1 MMSTTVEINGRP
13 VHPVAHLFP
22 MMTDEELAD
31 LAADIKAN
39 GLLQPIVIDYKG
51 LLIDGRNRAKA
62 CEIAGIKPAVRMFE
76 GDDPRAFI
84 LSMNLKRRHMS
95 AGQQAMAHAMI
106 YPEPEKGGRGKKS
119 KNSTETLG
127 FSAMRLSQARTVLSH
142 SRDVAMEILAGTKF
156 LDKEYATARKRTVQ
170 SDAVRGKKVPVVPD
184 NCALEAL
191 TALSAHDAEDPKLC
205 NETEKI
211 GLAMQDLDRLD
222 HNHEGRGAE
231 NPEPGDTPEVIR
243 DREYTLQA
251 AEALRLAHENKL
263 APIDPKEVRAA
274 KAEITE
280 THVKAAYVAAWAW
293 DNLAKQLEQL
303 KSDRG
308 PEPASA

>member
-13 VHPVAHLFP
+13 VHPVANLFP

-39 GLLQPIVIDYKG
+39 GLIQPIVVDYKG

-106 YPEPEKGGRGKKS
+106 YPEPEKGGRGKKN

-156 LDKEYATARKRTVQ
+156 LDKEYAAAKKCTVQ

-184 NCALEAL
+184 KCALDAL
-191 TALSAHDAEDPKLC
+191 TAPSAHDPEDPKLG

-211 GLAMQDLDRLD
+211 GLAMQDLDWLAAGD
-222 HNHEGRGAE
+222 HNHEGPGAE

-243 DREYTLQA
+243 DRQYTLQVA
-251 AEALRLAHENKL
+251 KALRLARQNKL
-263 APIDPKEVRAA
+263 APIDPAEVRAA

-280 THVKAAYVAAWAW
+280 THVKAACEVARAW
-293 DNLAKQLEQL
+293 DDLAKQLERL
-303 KSDRG
+303 RT
-308 PEPASA
+308 EE